1 METGYSDR
9 FSAVRSIKKTND
21 GKKTVKRVHDND
33 HFRYAI
39 RDDQSHRV
47 RDH

>member
-21 GKKTVKRVHDND
+21 GKKNS
-33 HFRYAI
+33 
-39 RDDQSHRV
+39 QESS
-47 RDH
+47 